1 MSEKKIDR
9 RALKTRKAIFEALA
23 ELLTEKELRQIT
35 VQELSDKAD
44 IHRVTLYKHFYDI
57 YDVYEQLE
65 KAIPSEV
72 GLMIADYDGK
82 PSDELYNAVLKY
94 VSDNPMYFKMIFSP
108 HNTGVLYQ
116 KLLKMFDGFKRLIWT
131 EQLGVDL
138 SNTEV
143 EGVIRYHA
151 NGCFSVISNWVMTG
165 FEQPQSAIIQTLSW
179 LDKNVQDYLG
189 SRTKKQGR

>member
-65 KAIPSEV
+65 KAILSEV

-131 EQLGVDL
+131 EPVG
-138 SNTEV
+138 T
-143 EGVIRYHA
+143 
-151 NGCFSVISNWVMTG
+151 
-165 FEQPQSAIIQTLSW
+165 
-179 LDKNVQDYLG
+179 
-189 SRTKKQGR
+189 